1 MTLVIVVTSYLA
13 TNNTFIPI
21 GIFALYI
28 VCYFAIIRRKIK
40 QYFMRIER
48 IHACYHFINSFIITL
63 SVKESLD
70 EAYLNG
76 IRNAPQNLIDETN
89 EIDNMTIIERITF
102 LRSYFNLAIYKMFVN
117 VVNLYQEQGGNII
130 TISESLLRECTRV
143 EKTLADSVSVGNKH
157 LVEFTTLWLLSFFI
171 LVFLRFSISQFYLQM
186 ISSVT
191 VVVMIAVFY
200 LIFLVSLHLFLTK
213 YVSLSVKEDNVDE

>member
-13 TNNTFIPI
+13 TNNTFIPV

-28 VCYFAIIRRKIK
+28 VYYFAIIRRKIK